1 MAQRV
6 KVDNGPLHGLW
17 AITNRELKK
26 WYKNYVLL
34 AMSLVQPILWLG
46 LFGKSMN
53 LGSLFTANA
62 LNIPGLNIPKSVID
76 AFGAAVMK
84 STFGT
89 SSYFSF
95 LAVGMLAFIVL
106 FTSMQSGMSI
116 VWDRRLGFLS
126 KIMTT
131 SVPRGNIIVGK
142 ALSSVLKSL
151 AQATI
156 VLIIATLLGL
166 QYRSGVNVLDFVGM
180 YVALFLMSLGLS
192 SIFLMLALRSTSW
205 ESQMAIMNLLNMPLL
220 FASNAFY
227 PVSLMPG
234 WLKPVVEVNPI
245 SYANDIDRQLLLG
258 STGMNSLAFD
268 FAFLAGFAVVFTAI
282 SMYMS
287 WKYLTK

>member
-1 MAQRV
+1 
-6 KVDNGPLHGLW
+6 
-17 AITNRELKK
+17 
-26 WYKNYVLL
+26 
-34 AMSLVQPILWLG
+34 MSLVQPILWLG

-53 LGSLFTANA
+53 LGSLFSANA
-62 LNIPGLNIPKSVID
+62 LDIPGLDIPKQIVNEI
-76 AFGAAVMK
+76 GAIIMR

-166 QYRSGVNVLDFVGM
+166 QYRSGISVLDFLGM
-180 YVALFLMSLGLS
+180 YAALFLMSLGLS
-192 SIFLMLALRSTSW
+192 SVFLMLALRSTSW

-258 STGMNSLAFD
+258 SVGMNSIIFD
-268 FAFLAGFAVVFTAI
+268 FAFLVSFAVVFTAI